1 LQEQAGRPPII
12 QGECFMKKIAIASLL
27 AVVAA
32 ASFAQAPA
40 PTQFDRT
47 HPRRAEVNQRL
58 AKQDRRIHREVK
70 EGEMTKTRAARLH
83 RQHRRIRREERLMAS
98 QNGGHITRQEQ
109 HTLNQQENK
118 VSTRIAK

>member
-1 LQEQAGRPPII
+1 
-12 QGECFMKKIAIASLL
+12 MKKIAIASLL
-27 AVVAA
+27 VVVAA

-40 PTQFDRT
+40 QTQFDQT

-70 EGEMTKTRAARLH
+70 EGEMTKARADRLH